1 MNALIT
7 VSAVEGEPRVL
18 DTDLAAALGMVNQ
31 RDIRTMI
38 HTNRAELEGFGS
50 LSVATTN
57 PGPLGGR
64 PGKAF
69 YLNEEQ
75 ALLVAMFSRSERAKE
90 VRAALVRVF
99 AAWRKRGRKQLG
111 APGGSGSQPGA
122 I

>member
-7 VSAVEGEPRVL
+7 LSAVEGEPRVL
-18 DTDLAAALGMVNQ
+18 DTDLAAALGLLNP
-31 RDIRTMI
+31 RKIRTDI
-38 HTNRAELEGFGS
+38 IEANRAELEGFG
-50 LSVATTN
+50 
-57 PGPLGGR
+57 PLWSERLQTGGR
-64 PGKAF
+64 PATAF

-75 ALLVAMFSRSERAKE
+75 ALLVAMFSRTERAKE